1 MPIKEEIETA
11 LRSAFAVEELKVE
24 DVSEAHRGHA
34 GFREGGETHFDVA
47 ITAQDFAGMSRVA
60 KHRAL
65 HSALG
70 ADLIGRIHA
79 LSLDIAP

>member
-1 MPIKEEIETA
+1 MLVKDEIEAA
-11 LRSAFAVEELKVE
+11 LQKAFAVERLEVA

-34 GFREGGETHFDVA
+34 GFREGGQTHFDVA
-47 ITAQDFAGMSRVA
+47 IEAPDFAGLSRVA
-60 KHRAL
+60 KHRAV

>member
-1 MPIKEEIETA
+1 MPVKDEIERA
-11 LRSAFAVEELKVE
+11 LRDAFTVEHLEVA
-24 DVSEAHRGHA
+24 DVSESHRGHA

-47 ITAQDFAGMSRVA
+47 LTVPEFAGLSRLA
-60 KHRAL
+60 KHRAV

-70 ADLIGRIHA
+70 ADLISRIHA

>member
-1 MPIKEEIETA
+1 MPVKDEIESA
-11 LRSAFAVEELKVE
+11 LRGAFTVERLMVE
-24 DVSEAHRGHA
+24 DVSEDHRGHA

-47 ITAQDFAGMSRVA
+47 ITAPEFAGLSRVA
-60 KHRAL
+60 KHRAV

-70 ADLIGRIHA
+70 AELIGRIHA

>member
-1 MPIKEEIETA
+1 MTVKDEIESA
-11 LRSAFAVEELKVE
+11 LRGAFAVELLTVE
-24 DVSEAHRGHA
+24 DVSESHRGHA

-47 ITAQDFAGMSRVA
+47 ITAPDFAGLSRLA
-60 KHRAL
+60 KHRAV

-70 ADLIGRIHA
+70 AELISRIHA